1 MAELHKFS
9 EDLKGGDDPNQPPHV
24 ISAGKLDK
32 NFARCS
38 PIRQDGNAAPYKV
51 DTTDEGWKLLPAVTF
66 DVCENGQ
73 PVKYNFIAQRQ

>member
-1 MAELHKFS
+1 MADLEKFS
-9 EDLKGGDDPNQPPHV
+9 DDLKGGDDPNSPPCV
-24 ISAGKLDK
+24 ISAGKLDR

-38 PIRQDGNAAPYKV
+38 PIKQDGNAAPYKV
-51 DTTDEGWKLLPAVTF
+51 DQTDEGWKLLPAVAF